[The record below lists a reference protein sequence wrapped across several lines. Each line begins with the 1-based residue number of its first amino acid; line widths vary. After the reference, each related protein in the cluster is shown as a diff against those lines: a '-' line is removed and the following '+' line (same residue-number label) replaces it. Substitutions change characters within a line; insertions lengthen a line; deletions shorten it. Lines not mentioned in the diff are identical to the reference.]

1 MSGNPALEK
10 SVETIMAGIRVIAGK
25 AKGRKLQMVPG
36 INVRPIGDRVKE
48 SLFNIIGAD
57 IRDARFLDLF
67 AGTGSVG
74 IEALSRGAARV
85 VFIDENRK
93 AIETIRNN
101 LEHTRLQEVADV
113 EQRDAFQYLRYMP
126 TIDPFDYIYVAP
138 PQYKGMWIK
147 GVRAVDDNVA
157 WLNPD
162 AWIIAQIDP
171 DEYEEMELKVLVEFD
186 QRRYGKTLLVF
197 YEWPGM

>member
-57 IRDARFLDLF
+57 IREARLLDLF

>member
-10 SVETIMAGIRVIAGK
+10 SVETKMAGIRVIAGK

-36 INVRPIGDRVKE
+36 IDVRPIGDRVKE

-57 IRDARFLDLF
+57 IREARFLDLF

-162 AWIIAQIDP
+162 AWVIAQIDP

>member
-1 MSGNPALEK
+1 
-10 SVETIMAGIRVIAGK
+10 MAGIRVIAGK

-36 INVRPIGDRVKE
+36 QDVRPIGDRVKE

-57 IRDARFLDLF
+57 IREARFLDLF

-85 VFIDENRK
+85 LFIDENRR
-93 AIETIRNN
+93 AIETIHKN
-101 LEHTRLQEVADV
+101 LEHTKLQDEANV
-113 EQRDAFQYLRYMP
+113 EQRDAFQLLKYKP
-126 TIDPFDYIYVAP
+126 KIDPFDYIYVAP
-138 PQYKGMWIK
+138 PQYKGMWLNGIQ
-147 GVRAVDDNVA
+147 AIDNKLT

-162 AWIIAQIDP
+162 AWVIAQIDP
-171 DEYEEMELKVLVEFD
+171 DEYEEMNLNYLIEFD

-197 YEWPGM
+197 YEWPSV

>member
-1 MSGNPALEK
+1 
-10 SVETIMAGIRVIAGK
+10 
-25 AKGRKLQMVPG
+25 
-36 INVRPIGDRVKE
+36 
-48 SLFNIIGAD
+48 
-57 IRDARFLDLF
+57 LDLF

>member
-1 MSGNPALEK
+1 
-10 SVETIMAGIRVIAGK
+10 MAGIRVIAGK

-36 INVRPIGDRVKE
+36 QDVRPIGDRVKE

-57 IRDARFLDLF
+57 IREARFLDLF

-85 VFIDENRK
+85 LFIDENRR
-93 AIETIRNN
+93 AVETIRKN
-101 LEHTRLQEVADV
+101 LEHTKL
-113 EQRDAFQYLRYMP
+113 
-126 TIDPFDYIYVAP
+126 
-138 PQYKGMWIK
+138 PQYKGMWLK
-147 GVRAVDDNVA
+147 GVQAIDDKVA

-162 AWIIAQIDP
+162 AWVIAQIDP
-171 DEYEEMELKVLVEFD
+171 DEYEDMNLSHLIEFD

-197 YEWPGM
+197 YEWPSA

>member
-36 INVRPIGDRVKE
+36 IDVRPIGDRVKE

-57 IRDARFLDLF
+57 IREARLLDLF

-162 AWIIAQIDP
+162 AWVIAQIDP